1 MYKGRSYGNL
11 KSSRRLLIPTI
22 IVIGCIVGIFLV
34 IDPVSSV
41 NAKPINPGSS
51 SMAVSDKESFPVLKS
66 VNASVLSPRISQP
79 DRRMADAQC
88 VLDDTDIIS
97 HWQLNESTGATTFQ
111 DIFGG
116 HDGKCDSG
124 LCPTATNGIKS
135 GAFEFNATTPTSIY
149 VPLPQVPAKNQT
161 MILTGHFP
169 IISVSDCG

>member
-51 SMAVSDKESFPVLKS
+51 SMAVSDKESFPVLKF

-79 DRRMADAQC
+79 DRRWLM
-88 VLDDTDIIS
+88 
-97 HWQLNESTGATTFQ
+97 HN
-111 DIFGG
+111 
-116 HDGKCDSG
+116 
-124 LCPTATNGIKS
+124 
-135 GAFEFNATTPTSIY
+135 AFWMTLI
-149 VPLPQVPAKNQT
+149 
-161 MILTGHFP
+161 
-169 IISVSDCG
+169 